1 MTPTA
6 ADEQMRLRGLGGG
19 LGFAGLGAKN
29 GPIHIWPQLFA
40 SHTSQSLYIWAVLCR
55 DAVLL
60 PLINDSV
67 AAQPE
72 RLGKV
77 RRAAHFVDSPL

>member
-1 MTPTA
+1 M
-6 ADEQMRLRGLGGG
+6 GG
-19 LGFAGLGAKN
+19 LCGGFGFAGLSAKN

-40 SHTSQSLYIWAVLCR
+40 SHTSQSLHIWAVLCR

-77 RRAAHFVDSPL
+77 RRAARFVDSPL